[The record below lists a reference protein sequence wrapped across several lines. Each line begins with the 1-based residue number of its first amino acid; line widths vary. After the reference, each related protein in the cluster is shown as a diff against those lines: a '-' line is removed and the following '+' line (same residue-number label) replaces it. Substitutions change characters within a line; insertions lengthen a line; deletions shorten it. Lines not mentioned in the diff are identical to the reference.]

1 MEMEMVMEYSS
12 SEESEKSKESKE
24 SIRKMKIKV
33 LKERLHVM
41 ISCITNTLLEL
52 VECIDDD

>member
-1 MEMEMVMEYSS
+1 MVMEYSS
-12 SEESEKSKESKE
+12 SEESEKSKESEE

-52 VECIDDD
+52 EECINDDD